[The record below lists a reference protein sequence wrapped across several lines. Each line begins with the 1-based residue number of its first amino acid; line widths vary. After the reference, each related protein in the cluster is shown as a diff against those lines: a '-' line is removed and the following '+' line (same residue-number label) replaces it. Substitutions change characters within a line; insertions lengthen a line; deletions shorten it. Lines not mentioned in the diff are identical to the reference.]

1 MKKGLSVRQ
10 KVALLM
16 GATSIILIV
25 ALLIVS
31 SIENR
36 KNIVAISES
45 YMYDTCISASDTLYE
60 SFYGDSERSELQVR
74 LEYILSNV
82 DIDTMDSSICYLV
95 DKDGNYLYH
104 EDESLIG
111 TTMQGNSVVQ
121 AVLDRM
127 NNEGVITTADV
138 KTATVDG
145 KSVYIAFMCTVNDWV
160 VAVQADTDDLMAP
173 VMKANTWCISVGL
186 VFLVI
191 CLVIG
196 YIVTHNITKPIKEM
210 TLIINDI
217 SSLDLRETRKIPNT
231 KDEIGEMGRAVE
243 KMRVNL
249 SNIVSDIMEVSQSL
263 VEDSNTLYEIS
274 EQVSSASADNSATTE
289 QLAAGMEETSAS
301 TEVVNGNIAGVH
313 NSIVSVVETI
323 ENGTNLA
330 NQVRGRAGDIN
341 ESTKASNE
349 TTMKVYREIQETA
362 KIAIEKS
369 KAVAQIQELSA
380 GIQEISEQTNL
391 LSLNASIEAARAG
404 EAGRGFAVVAG
415 EVGKLAVESSNT
427 AGKISNI
434 VEIVNE
440 SVVTLTSC
448 LERCLEFLE
457 KNVQD
462 DYATFIDS
470 SAGFSDDTREISVFM
485 TTASDEVTV
494 LKQTLE
500 AIADAMEAIN
510 TTVGEASSGVVDIA
524 EKTSDVESLAKEIYE
539 KTQNCKEFAR
549 RLNEISEMFQR

>member
-160 VAVQADTDDLMAP
+160 VAVQTDTDDLMAP

-289 QLAAGMEETSAS
+289 ELAAGMEETSAS

-485 TTASDEVTV
+485 TTASNEVTV

>member
-82 DIDTMDSSICYLV
+82 DIDTMSSSICYLV

-160 VAVQADTDDLMAP
+160 VAVQADTDDIMAP

-289 QLAAGMEETSAS
+289 ELAAGMEETSAS

-510 TTVGEASSGVVDIA
+510 TTVGEASSGIVDIA

>member
-82 DIDTMDSSICYLV
+82 DIDTMSSSICYLV

-160 VAVQADTDDLMAP
+160 VAVQADTDDIMAP

-289 QLAAGMEETSAS
+289 ELAAGMEETSAS

-485 TTASDEVTV
+485 TTASNEVTV

-510 TTVGEASSGVVDIA
+510 TTVGEASSGIVDIA

>member
-82 DIDTMDSSICYLV
+82 DIDTMSSSICYLV

-160 VAVQADTDDLMAP
+160 VAVQADTDDIMAP

-289 QLAAGMEETSAS
+289 ELAAGMEETSAS

-470 SAGFSDDTREISVFM
+470 SAGFSDDTREIPVFM
-485 TTASDEVTV
+485 TTASNEVTV

-510 TTVGEASSGVVDIA
+510 TTVGEASSGIVDIA

-549 RLNEISEMFQR
+549 RLNEMSEMFQR

>member
-82 DIDTMDSSICYLV
+82 DIDTMSSSICYLV

-289 QLAAGMEETSAS
+289 ELAAGMEETSAS

-485 TTASDEVTV
+485 TTASNEVTV

-510 TTVGEASSGVVDIA
+510 TTVGEASSGIVDIA

>member
-82 DIDTMDSSICYLV
+82 DIDTMSSSICYLV

-121 AVLDRM
+121 AVLNRM

-160 VAVQADTDDLMAP
+160 VAVQADTDDIMAP

-289 QLAAGMEETSAS
+289 ELAAGMEETSAS

-485 TTASDEVTV
+485 TTASNEVTV

-510 TTVGEASSGVVDIA
+510 TTVGEASSGIVDIA